1 MNANRNVLIGTA
13 VVLSAGVGGWMV
25 TRGASKSEV
34 TYRTA
39 SVERTD
45 LRKTVSAT
53 GFVQPLTTVDIK
65 SRAGGEVKKLAVDI
79 GTFVK
84 PGDLIAR
91 IDPTDSLTAFNQ
103 AESDVSAANARV
115 SQAQQTEQLQRLT
128 AAAAIAQAQAGV
140 AAAQARYDQ
149 ALQQAKVQP
158 ALTDAAIKQS
168 RAGLLSAQEQ
178 LRQLKTGSDPQSRAD
193 AQSSLASAEAN
204 LANAELQVRRQESLL
219 AKGFVSQSAVDQA
232 RTQRDV
238 AKAQATAS
246 RVRGNT
252 VGGVQT
258 SLIAAAEARVAEAR
272 AALRTAETQRVQI
285 GLRNGDVANA
295 RAALLQA
302 QANRDTAMANRAQIG
317 IRAADI
323 ESAKAQIA
331 RSQAQF
337 SNAQVQLESTT
348 IRAPRAGVILQ
359 KYVEEGTIITSGQSF
374 NSVGTSIVQIGDLSR
389 IFVNAQVDEADIAQL
404 AVGQKVKV
412 TLDAFPDEEFE
423 GRVRRIDPRGAT
435 DNNVTTV
442 LTQVEILKPDRR
454 LRPGL
459 NSECE
464 FIVAEKLGILSIPTR
479 AVRNKAGKKFVLV
492 LTPDPA
498 KKPAARKP
506 GGGPGESGESGKT
519 AERTV
524 ETGLEAGDSVEI
536 VSGLKEGDKVVTA
549 TIDPAAQKGGDGGP
563 GGGKPGGGGPPGGG
577 GGGNRPGGFGSFG
590 R

>member
-1 MNANRNVLIGTA
+1 MNTNRNVLIGTA
-13 VVLSAGVGGWMV
+13 VVLTAGVGTWMV
-25 TRGASKSEV
+25 TRGSVKPEV

-39 SVERTD
+39 TVERTD
-45 LRKTVSAT
+45 IRKTVSAT

-79 GTFVK
+79 GTYVK
-84 PGDLIAR
+84 PGDLIAT
-91 IDPTDSLTAFNQ
+91 IDPTDSMTAYNQ
-103 AESDVSAANARV
+103 AQSDVSAANARV

-128 AAAAIAQAQAGV
+128 AATAIAQAEAGV
-140 AAAQARYDQ
+140 TAAQARYEQ
-149 ALQQAKVQP
+149 AVQQAKVQP
-158 ALTDAAIKQS
+158 SLTDAAIKQA
-168 RAGLLSAQEQ
+168 RASLLSAQEQ
-178 LRQLKTGSDPQSRAD
+178 LKQLRGGSDPQTRAEV
-193 AQSSLASAEAN
+193 QSSLATAEAN
-204 LANAELQVRRQESLL
+204 LANAELQVKRQESLL
-219 AKGFVSQSAVDQA
+219 AKGFVSQSSVDQA

-238 AKAQATAS
+238 AKAQADS
-246 RVRGNT
+246 VRVRSST

-272 AALRTAETQRVQI
+272 ASLRSAEAQKVQI
-285 GLRNGDVANA
+285 GLRNQDVANA

-302 QANRDTAMANRAQIG
+302 QANLDTARANRAQIG

-337 SNAQVQLESTT
+337 GNAKVQLESTT

-359 KYVEEGTIITSGQSF
+359 KYVEQGTIITSGQSF

-389 IFVNAQVDEADIAQL
+389 IFVNAQVDEADIAQV

-412 TLDAFPDEEFE
+412 TLDAFPEEEFE
-423 GRVRRIDPRGAT
+423 GRVRRVDPRGTT
-435 DNNVTTV
+435 DQNVTTI
-442 LTQVEILKPDRR
+442 LTQVEILKPNRR

-464 FIVAEKLGILSIPTR
+464 FVVAEKEGVLAVPAR
-479 AVRNKAGKKFVLV
+479 AIRNKQGKKFVLV
-492 LTPDPA
+492 LTPDPT
-498 KKPAARKP
+498 KKPDPKAP
-506 GGGPGESGESGKT
+506 GGGEAGTT
-519 AERTV
+519 AERVV
-524 ETGLEAGDSVEI
+524 ETGLETGDTIEI

-549 TIDPAAQKGGDGGP
+549 TIEPDAQKGGGQ
-563 GGGKPGGGGPPGGG
+563 GGGKPGGAPGGMG
-577 GGGNRPGGFGSFG
+577 GGSGRPGGFGSFG

>member
-1 MNANRNVLIGTA
+1 MNPNRNVLIGTA
-13 VVLSAGVGGWMV
+13 VVLTAGVGAWMV
-25 TRGASKSEV
+25 TRGTAKAEV

-39 SVERTD
+39 VVERTD
-45 LRKTVSAT
+45 LLKTVSAT

-79 GTFVK
+79 GTFVQ
-84 PGDLIAR
+84 PGDLIAT

-103 AESDVSAANARV
+103 AQSDVSAANARV

-128 AAAAIAQAQAGV
+128 AATSITQAEAGV

-149 ALQQAKVQP
+149 ALQQAKAQP
-158 ALTDAAIKQS
+158 SLTDAAIRQS
-168 RAGLLSAQEQ
+168 RASLLSAQEQ
-178 LRQLKTGSDPQSRAD
+178 LRQLRTGGDPQARAD
-193 AQSSLASAEAN
+193 VKSSLATAEAN
-204 LANAELQVRRQESLL
+204 LANAELQVKRQESLL

-232 RTQRDV
+232 RTERDV
-238 AKAQATAS
+238 AQAQAGAA

-258 SLIAAAEARVAEAR
+258 SLIAAAEARVVEAR
-272 AALRTAETQRVQI
+272 ASLRSAEAQRVQI

-302 QANRDTAMANRAQIG
+302 RANRDTALANRAQIG

-337 SNAQVQLESTT
+337 GNAKVQLDSTT

-359 KYVEEGTIITSGQSF
+359 KYVEQGTIITSGQSF
-374 NSVGTSIVQIGDLSR
+374 NSEGTSIVQIGDLSR
-389 IFVNAQVDEADIAQL
+389 IFVNAQVDEADIAQVS
-404 AVGQKVKV
+404 VGQKVKV
-412 TLDAFPDEEFE
+412 TLDAFPEEDFE
-423 GRVRRIDPRGAT
+423 GRVRRVDPRGTT
-435 DNNVTTV
+435 DNNVTTI

-464 FIVAEKLGILSIPTR
+464 FVVAAKEGVLSVPTR
-479 AVRNKAGKKFVLV
+479 SIRNKQGKKFVLV
-492 LTPDPA
+492 LTPDPE
-498 KKPAARKP
+498 KKLAPKVGGP
-506 GGGPGESGESGKT
+506 GGGETGKT
-519 AERTV
+519 AEREV
-524 ETGLEAGDSVEI
+524 ETGLEAGDAIEI
-536 VSGLKEGDKVVTA
+536 VSGLKEGDKIVTA
-549 TIDPAAQKGGDGGP
+549 TIDPAEQKGGGGRP
-563 GGGKPGGGGPPGGG
+563 GGPPGGAPG
-577 GGGNRPGGFGSFG
+577 GSGRPGGFGSFG

>member
-1 MNANRNVLIGTA
+1 MNPNRNILIGTA
-13 VVLSAGVGGWMV
+13 VVLTAGVGAWMV
-25 TRGASKSEV
+25 TRGNTKPQV

-39 SVERTD
+39 IVERID

-84 PGDLIAR
+84 PGDLIAT
-91 IDPTDSLTAFNQ
+91 IDPTDSLTAYNQ
-103 AESDVSAANARV
+103 AQSDVSAANARV

-128 AAAAIAQAQAGV
+128 AATAIAQAEAGV
-140 AAAQARYDQ
+140 SAAQARYDQ

-168 RAGLLSAQEQ
+168 RASLLSAQEQ
-178 LRQLKTGSDPQSRAD
+178 LRQLKTGSDPQARAD
-193 AQSSLASAEAN
+193 VKSTLATAEAN
-204 LANAELQVRRQESLL
+204 LANAELQVKRQESLL

-238 AKAQATAS
+238 AKAQADAA

-272 AALRTAETQRVQI
+272 ASLRSAEAQKVQI
-285 GLRNGDVANA
+285 GLRDQDVANA

-302 QANRDTAMANRAQIG
+302 RANRDTALANRAQVG

-337 SNAQVQLESTT
+337 GNAKVQLESTT

-389 IFVNAQVDEADIAQL
+389 IFVNAQVDEADIAQV

-412 TLDAFPDEEFE
+412 TLDAFPDEDFE

-435 DNNVTTV
+435 DNNVTTIM
-442 LTQVEILKPDRR
+442 TQVEILKPNLR

-464 FIVAEKLGILSIPTR
+464 FVVAEKEGILSVPTR
-479 AVRNKAGKKFVLV
+479 AVRNNKGKKFVLV
-492 LTPDPA
+492 LTAGPEE
-498 KKPAARKP
+498 KAAPKD
-506 GGGPGESGESGKT
+506 GGGGETGT
-519 AERTV
+519 TV
-524 ETGLEAGDSVEI
+524 EREVKTGLEAGDSIEI

-549 TIDPAAQKGGDGGP
+549 TIDPAAQKGS
-563 GGGKPGGGGPPGGG
+563 GGGGRPGGAPGGVG
-577 GGGNRPGGFGSFG
+577 GGQGRPGGFGSFG